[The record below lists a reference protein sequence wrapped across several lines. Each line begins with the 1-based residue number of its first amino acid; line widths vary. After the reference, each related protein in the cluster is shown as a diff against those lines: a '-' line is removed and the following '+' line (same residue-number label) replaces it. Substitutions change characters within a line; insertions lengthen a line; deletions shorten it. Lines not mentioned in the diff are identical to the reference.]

1 MNEQSNNRS
10 SPLDYIAAKKSTDY
24 NSVEFNGVV
33 DSKTLTKTK
42 WSLTASLLQIT
53 AWKSISKI
61 KAAKRNMLTS
71 FKFNQN

>member
-1 MNEQSNNRS
+1 MNNNRS
-10 SPLDYIAAKKSTDY
+10 SPSDYIMTTKSPDY
-24 NSVEFNGVV
+24 NRVEFNGVV

-42 WSLTASLLQIT
+42 SSLTASLLQIT
-53 AWKSISKI
+53 AWKSSSKI